1 GVRDLGYYVGYAIA
15 RRYYDRSDD
24 KQAAVAR
31 LIELD
36 YEDPLA
42 VEALVEASGY
52 FDRSMGELRAAYGR
66 AVPTVVGIE
75 EFDNGDRD
83 VDPDTRRMTVMFSA
97 PMDTRFRGFEAGP
110 LGVGHVLRVA
120 RFVGWS
126 ADGRTMT
133 VEVNPRPGRRYQL
146 TLSDQF
152 RDERGRALEPYLVD
166 ITTAADGT
174 ERTD

>member
-1 GVRDLGYYVGYAIA
+1 M
-15 RRYYDRSDD
+15 
-24 KQAAVAR
+24 
-31 LIELD
+31 D

-52 FDRSMGELRAAYGR
+52 FDGSMGELRAAYNR
-66 AVPTVVGIE
+66 TVPTVVGIA
-75 EFDNGDRD
+75 EFSNGDRD
-83 VDPDTRRMTVMFSA
+83 VDPGTRRMSVTFSA

-126 ADGRTMT
+126 ADGQTLT
-133 VEVNPRPGRRYQL
+133 VEVNPRPDRRYQL
-146 TLSDQF
+146 MLSDQF

-166 ITTAADGT
+166 ITTGADGT
-174 ERTD
+174 GRRD